1 MTPLT
6 PSPVRPIKFAA
17 IGLDHRHIYEMV
29 GRLIEHGA
37 TCVGWWTEG
46 EPQPLEGF
54 LRRYPDIPRVA
65 DRRRLL
71 EDPEVTLI
79 VSAAI
84 PADRAAIAIEAM
96 RHGKDVMVDK
106 PGCTTAGQ
114 LAELRRAVA
123 ETGRIWSVNYSERF
137 EVAAVTRALEFVTSG
152 AIGRVVQTVGLGP
165 HRLNRHLRPAWF
177 FEPERHGGILCD
189 IGCHQ
194 IEQYL
199 TFTGS
204 ADAEIVAASVG
215 NFANPD
221 DPGLEDFG
229 EMLLRSD
236 HAQGYMRLD
245 WYTPDGLATWG
256 DGRLT
261 ILGTEGTIELRKYID
276 IAGRPGIDHLF
287 LVDRKE
293 TRYIDCRDAGLP
305 YYGNLIADVLDRTE
319 RAMPQAHCF
328 KVMEL
333 AIRAER
339 MATRRGNL
347 KPSGDSAFN

>member
-1 MTPLT
+1 MTS
-6 PSPVRPIKFAA
+6 SPMRPIKFAA

-29 GRLIEHGA
+29 GRLIEQGA
-37 TCVGWWTEG
+37 ECVGWWTEG
-46 EPQPLEGF
+46 EPPPLAGF
-54 LRRYPDIPRVA
+54 LKRYPDIPRVA
-65 DRRRLL
+65 DQRRLM
-71 EDPEVTLI
+71 EDPDVALI

-114 LAELRRAVA
+114 LAELRRVVA

-137 EVAAVTRALEFVTSG
+137 EVAAVTRAIELVASG
-152 AIGRVVQTVGLGP
+152 AIGEVVQTVGLGP
-165 HRLNRHLRPAWF
+165 HRLNRPLRPSWF
-177 FEPERHGGILCD
+177 FERERYGGILCD

-194 IEQYL
+194 IEQFL

-204 ADAEIVAASVG
+204 NDAEVVAASVG

-229 EMLLRSD
+229 DMLLRSD
-236 HAQGYMRLD
+236 RAQGYMRLD
-245 WYTPDGLATWG
+245 WYTPDGLDTWG

-276 IAGRPGIDHLF
+276 IAGRPGTDHLF
-287 LVDRKE
+287 LMDRKE
-293 TRYIDCRDAGLP
+293 TRYVDCRDAGLP
-305 YYGNLIADVLDRTE
+305 YYTNLIADVLDRTA

-333 AIRAER
+333 AIRAE
-339 MATRRGNL
+339 ATAARLGNL
-347 KPSGDSAFN
+347 QRFVGTP

>member
-1 MTPLT
+1 MTQLPG
-6 PSPVRPIKFAA
+6 RPIKFAA
-17 IGLDHRHIYEMV
+17 VGLDHRHIYEMV
-29 GRLIEHGA
+29 GRLIQHGA
-37 TCVGWWTEG
+37 ECVGWWTEG
-46 EPQPLEGF
+46 EPQPLAGF
-54 LRRYPDIPRVA
+54 LGRYPGIPRVA
-65 DRRRLL
+65 DKRQLL
-71 EDPEVTLI
+71 EDPHVMLI

-84 PADRAAIAIEAM
+84 PADRASIAIEAM

-106 PGCTTAGQ
+106 PGCTAAGQ
-114 LAELRRAVA
+114 LAELRRVVA

-137 EVAAVTRALEFVTSG
+137 EVAAVTRAIELVASG
-152 AIGRVVQTVGLGP
+152 AIGQVVQTVGLGP

-177 FEPERHGGILCD
+177 FKRDRYGGILCD

-204 ADAEIVAASVG
+204 TDAELVAASVG

-229 EMLLRSD
+229 DILLRND
-236 HAQGYMRLD
+236 RAQGYMRVD
-245 WYTPDGLATWG
+245 WYTPDGLANWG

-261 ILGTEGTIELRKYID
+261 ILGTEGYIELRKYVD
-276 IAGRPGIDHLF
+276 IAGRTGVDHLF

-293 TRYIDCRDAGLP
+293 TRYVDCRDAGLP
-305 YYGNLIADVLDRTE
+305 YYPNLMADVVDRTE

-333 AIRAER
+333 AIRAEA

-347 KPSGDSAFN
+347 EPLGAAP